1 MNQPATVVLVH
12 GAWHGAWCW
21 QPVVDRLEAAGV
33 PVVAIDLPGH
43 GDDRRPL
50 TDLHGHGDA
59 VRAAL
64 DRIDG
69 PVLLVGHSFG
79 GAAITDAGTHPAVR
93 HLVYVTAFC
102 IDTNET
108 VMTNDLEGGAGTVL
122 EQAIRFEA
130 DGTITVDPEVAV
142 EAFYA
147 DCEPDRAAAAVAR
160 LVPEHA
166 AGFGQSPR
174 VAAWRERPS
183 TYVLCTDDR
192 AAMPALQ
199 RNLAARCDDVVEIAA
214 SHSPFESRPDELTA
228 VLVDLATR
236 AGA

>member
-1 MNQPATVVLVH
+1 MSEPATVVLVH

-21 QPVVDRLEAAGV
+21 APVV
-33 PVVAIDLPGH
+33 
-43 GDDRRPL
+43 
-50 TDLHGHGDA
+50 
-59 VRAAL
+59 
-64 DRIDG
+64 DG

-79 GAAITDAGTHPAVR
+79 GGAITDAGTHPAVR

-102 IDTNET
+102 IDTQET

-130 DGTITVDPEVAV
+130 
-142 EAFYA
+142 
-147 DCEPDRAAAAVAR
+147 
-160 LVPEHA
+160 
-166 AGFGQSPR
+166 
-174 VAAWRERPS
+174 AWRERPS
-183 TYVLCTDDR
+183 THALCTDDG
-192 AAMPALQ
+192 ALMPALQ
-199 RNLAARCDDVVEIAA
+199 RNLATRCDDVVEIAA